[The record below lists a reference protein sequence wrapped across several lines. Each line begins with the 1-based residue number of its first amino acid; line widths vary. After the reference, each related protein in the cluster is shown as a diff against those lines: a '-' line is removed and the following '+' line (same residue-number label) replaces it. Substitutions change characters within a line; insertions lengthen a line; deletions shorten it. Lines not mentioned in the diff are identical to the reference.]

1 MRVQPNKVRML
12 FAYMHVEGR
21 TYRSHRH
28 GQRTD
33 RPAKVEARTPAP
45 LSILL
50 KKLNNEF
57 RLEEIAR
64 RLGNNVMHELSEAGS
79 WKLTI

>member
-1 MRVQPNKVRML
+1 MSFNYQ
-12 FAYMHVEGR
+12 HVVG
-21 TYRSHRH
+21 TYCSRRH

-33 RPAKVEARTPAP
+33 RPAKVKARTPAP

-64 RLGNNVMHELSEAGS
+64 RLGSNVMHGLSEAGS
-79 WKLTI
+79 WKLTT